1 MLFYLLTFVNMRA
14 FVFVSVLFLGG
25 LLPAQEAER
34 KLVVASASIFAD
46 IADVIGGDLVE
57 VRSIV
62 PIGGDPHVY
71 EPTPADVSLVSRA
84 DLILMNGLTFE
95 GWINELVANSRS
107 SGEESNRSRNPSL
120 QEQERDVGVRGT
132 SPPAEV
138 QIITK
143 GIEPIGSTD
152 YANASDPHAWMNAV
166 NGKRY
171 VINVRDALINLAP
184 EFEGEFRFNAGIYLQ
199 QLDDLESYIN
209 EQIER
214 IPAPKRVLITSH
226 DAFQYYGRHYG
237 LRVEAALGTST
248 DAEVQTNDVA
258 RLTSIIRE
266 LEVPAIFVEST
277 INPKLLRQIATDNG
291 VIIGGELFADSLA
304 EPEHPA
310 GTYLGML
317 RHNTDQIVSAL
328 LGLTGDIEIGRG
340 PSKTQ
345 QGILLGLVLFVMLG
359 AFGFMVV
366 QLNRPG

>member
-1 MLFYLLTFVNMRA
+1 MRFSLFITF
-14 FVFVSVLFLGG
+14 LFAGG
-25 LLPAQEAER
+25 LIFAQEEDR
-34 KLVVASASIFAD
+34 KLVLASASIFAD
-46 IADVIGGDLVE
+46 MADVIGGDLVE

-62 PIGGDPHVY
+62 PIGGDPHIY
-71 EPTPADVSLVSRA
+71 EPTPADVSLVSQA

-107 SGEESNRSRNPSL
+107 SGGDGNR
-120 QEQERDVGVRGT
+120 
-132 SPPAEV
+132 PAEV
-138 QIITK
+138 QIITR
-143 GIEPIGSTD
+143 GVEPIASTD
-152 YANASDPHAWMNAV
+152 YVNATDPHAWMNAI
-166 NGKRY
+166 NGRQY
-171 VINVRDALINLAP
+171 VINIRDAMINLTP
-184 EFEGEFRFNAGIYLQ
+184 EFEDEFRFNAGIYLQ
-199 QLDDLESYIN
+199 QIEDMEAYIH
-209 EQIER
+209 EQIGR
-214 IPAPKRVLITSH
+214 IPESKRVLITSH

-248 DAEVQTNDVA
+248 DAEVQTDDVA
-258 RLTSIIRE
+258 RLTNTIRE
-266 LEVPAIFVEST
+266 LGVPAIFVEST

-291 VIIGGELFADSLA
+291 VVIGGELFADSLA
-304 EPEHPA
+304 DPEHPA